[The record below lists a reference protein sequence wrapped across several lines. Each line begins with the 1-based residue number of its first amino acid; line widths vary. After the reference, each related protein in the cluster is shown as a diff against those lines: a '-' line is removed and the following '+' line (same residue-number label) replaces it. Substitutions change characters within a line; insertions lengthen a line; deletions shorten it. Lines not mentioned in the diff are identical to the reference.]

1 MKKRKCLALLLTF
14 AMVIGMMPSFAIAAS
29 AEESHTH
36 TESCYAQAGDL
47 LCDIPESE
55 GHVHSEDCK
64 CPGGEYICGQI
75 ESEGHVHDES
85 CYEYDDENA
94 SPSNASSPKLI
105 CAEEESEGHTH
116 TEECVC
122 PGGELICDLEESEG
136 HMHGEDCYAKGGEL
150 ICGEEDAMTFSSDQD
165 YADIKAILT
174 QDDNISF
181 DPNTQTFVVV
191 DINATTA
198 DNVTRLINK
207 GLLDEQAM
215 KTAMDWPYYMKAR
228 INGEDVTETKDFYIY
243 DGETISKG
251 SKEAYNNSTTS
262 MQMVPSEQGKNII
275 ILNKGESCTVAPD
288 SRAFFRGTYNS
299 STNPVPNKY
308 GYGCNPAY
316 AAPNPVN
323 TEDFTGRGCSD
334 IQEAT
339 TLDFSYEWNLYNW
352 MEIETWFI
360 NEQEKSIDFSTS
372 NIPADAASPVEYLI
386 ELRDDEG
393 NISRIPVTIYE
404 DYSDA
409 QHFIMM
415 EQQGVVR
422 QYAERDSDDWWT
434 EGGVR
439 IPAGYDFRIRALNN
453 DQPIGVYVGGSEQ
466 LKSPGWDEEGFREA
480 AEDLGAG
487 QYIVEEYFMIP
498 KDEIRIEKVAT
509 NAPADEEFVFTAT
522 KNYPYYNW
530 VTYEKTETVQMP
542 LNNYPYTLYS
552 SADNTKIGNYKTSD
566 TGNFTLKNGQYAI
579 FKVWKNP
586 DDFLDYEDNG
596 STYWEGYK
604 KWKENGD
611 PMPDSSVYTFREQEI
626 PGCVTTVEHVTKD
639 GTNTVKGTYVD
650 NINNGDSILFRNVF
664 GSMPS
669 ESGSLTISKKV
680 TGTGTPDADTLF
692 EFTVTKDKTA
702 AVGQYS
708 VDGGTAQTIS
718 ADGKISL
725 KAGQNAVLT
734 GLEPGEYTVTETS
747 PTQANY
753 KTTSFSVNNGEVQNG
768 LSATVTVT
776 AASVGKT
783 GGWKKENGTL
793 VKDEDGYFTYTITSD
808 QIDADGNI
816 TVDCDALAEYMEAQ
830 MRDSMNWSS
839 CNFKVKFVN
848 ETGSP
853 IQYKD
858 YSFDTVNWLP
868 VGDTYVPSTNPSMLN
883 TNEGAG
889 SYSAGY
895 GWGEVWQQIYP
906 MLIGQK
912 LTTATLNATGFDGK
926 QIRVAIAPLR
936 CINPAV
942 VSYFKS
948 NPGNGT
954 LTGNSNTNSAQTIT
968 LLQMN
973 ALPELIKQAFT
984 FENCEGTEISLTAD
998 DSRTYADFIC
1008 AFYGVQSLN
1017 ELTVAQ
1023 KYNVFG
1029 TGYKGSP
1036 AMPYAGQSHIT
1047 TYYAN
1052 TAGNMA
1058 NWCIPYAVLNDGTLD
1073 YFKTWGFS
1081 DTRIEEG
1088 KKLQS
1093 GGQIFSADDA
1103 ALYAYQPDYY
1113 LMETDPEV
1121 LSMAYE
1127 YLYDRCIRFTLDA
1140 DDRPISTAIDNSA
1153 TSNDSVGG
1161 IKDYM
1166 NRTDAA
1172 TANVLKTM
1180 NNGAAIEEGD
1190 SITLDNVKGYIEVP
1204 NAWNQFRYYDFGFQL
1219 IFESKGEKPAPASVA
1234 FTNTYEKNDTPE
1246 PSVPGEKVGNLT
1258 VSKTISGNGAS
1269 STKAFTF
1276 TVTLTDK
1283 NGQAVSGIFGDA
1295 VFDKNGQH
1303 IFTLKAGENKAIS
1316 SIPAGTKYAVAE
1328 SDNSGY
1334 TVTVNNTADV
1344 AATGTIM
1351 AGETAVA
1358 AFNNYKSGG
1367 GGGETSDPSPA
1378 KVNLT
1383 ATKTLD
1389 GKAPSGSA
1397 FSFVLKD
1404 KDGNIVQTK
1413 NNQEGSIAFD
1423 SLSFSA
1429 AGTYTYYI
1437 AEQAGTDANI
1447 NYDAT
1452 SYKVTITVTR
1462 SGDYKAAVNYEKNGQ
1477 AYDGIPVFVNTTKAD
1492 DSDKPNT
1499 PTTPDKPNTP
1509 TTPDKPNTPTTPDK
1523 PAKPTDPAQPID
1535 PVPQTG
1541 DETDIGMW
1549 LTLMLCSFV
1558 ALVGV
1563 CVYER
1568 KRRYS
1573 GRHVRR

>member
-55 GHVHSEDCK
+55 SHVHSEDCK

-116 TEECVC
+116 TADCAC
-122 PGGELICDLEESEG
+122 PGGEYICGLKENEG
-136 HMHGEDCYAKGGEL
+136 HTHSEDCYAQGGEL
-150 ICGEEDAMTFSSDQD
+150 ICGEEDATTFSSDQD

-174 QDDNISF
+174 QDDSISF
-181 DPNTQTFVVV
+181 DPDTQTFLVIDV
-191 DINATTA
+191 DAVQSEHLASLNIYQAEELIKEHELTFDVSINDTPVGNGQTYYLISQEDNTIETAAVSDAFKIAANSGKAAVFILDKGKTYSVSYDISDCYYTNKSWNDENGNKYNGDSFTCRPTSNEIVTKYDGTAEDDPAVASFSFEWDLSNWLDIEIWMADTIRKQMENPGWGFPDNAT
-198 DNVTRLINK
+198 
-207 GLLDEQAM
+207 
-215 KTAMDWPYYMKAR
+215 
-228 INGEDVTETKDFYIY
+228 
-243 DGETISKG
+243 
-251 SKEAYNNSTTS
+251 
-262 MQMVPSEQGKNII
+262 
-275 ILNKGESCTVAPD
+275 
-288 SRAFFRGTYNS
+288 
-299 STNPVPNKY
+299 
-308 GYGCNPAY
+308 GY
-316 AAPNPVN
+316 VN
-323 TEDFTGRGCSD
+323 F
-334 IQEAT
+334 
-339 TLDFSYEWNLYNW
+339 
-352 MEIETWFI
+352 
-360 NEQEKSIDFSTS
+360 
-372 NIPADAASPVEYLI
+372 LI
-386 ELRDDEG
+386 ELRDADG
-393 NISRIPVTIYE
+393 NISRLPTTYFNNYGNDDLYNVMHEDGVISIPLSFYDDKAEDGSPYGEFDIY
-404 DYSDA
+404 
-409 QHFIMM
+409 
-415 EQQGVVR
+415 
-422 QYAERDSDDWWT
+422 
-434 EGGVR
+434 
-439 IPAGYDFRIRALNN
+439 IPFGYDYRITLLSYSV
-453 DQPIGVYVGGSEQ
+453 DTLGGYAYYYNQEHTPDTDDFCVTD
-466 LKSPGWDEEGFREA
+466 KSLTGQDEWGSFLEFT
-480 AEDLGAG
+480 
-487 QYIVEEYFMIP
+487 FMP
-498 KDEIRIEKVAT
+498 MNKEIRIEKTVEGNEPQ
-509 NAPADEEFVFTAT
+509 NAEYEFQVTELVPSFVD
-522 KNYPYYNW
+522 KYNDAGYQNG
-530 VTYEKTETVQMP
+530 YEKTDDLYQT
-542 LNNYPYTLYS
+542 LGDYPYELYD
-552 SADNTKIGNYKTSD
+552 AK
-566 TGNFTLKNGQYAI
+566 TGNRIDDGMLKTDMEGCFSMRADQYAV
-579 FKVWKNP
+579 FKTWGLPKDFDDYTGGGFHVKGIYDAFSKDISMESRYIVNEVESP
-586 DDFLDYEDNG
+586 DCTTTITHTHNGIETKVNGKRIEDVYGGDKLLYQNVFMGDPAG
-596 STYWEGYK
+596 ST
-604 KWKENGD
+604 
-611 PMPDSSVYTFREQEI
+611 
-626 PGCVTTVEHVTKD
+626 
-639 GTNTVKGTYVD
+639 
-650 NINNGDSILFRNVF
+650 
-664 GSMPS
+664 
-669 ESGSLTISKKV
+669 GSLTISKKV

-708 VDGGTAQTIS
+708 VDGGTVQTIS

-725 KAGQNAVLT
+725 KAGQSAVLT

-753 KTTSFSVNNGEVQNG
+753 KSTSFSVNNGEVQNG

-1283 NGQAVSGIFGDA
+1283 NGQAVSGTFGDA

-1509 TTPDKPNTPTTPDK
+1509 TTPDKP
-1523 PAKPTDPAQPID
+1523 AKPTDPAQPID

>member
-1 MKKRKCLALLLTF
+1 MISIPL
-14 AMVIGMMPSFAIAAS
+14 SF
-29 AEESHTH
+29 
-36 TESCYAQAGDL
+36 
-47 LCDIPESE
+47 
-55 GHVHSEDCK
+55 
-64 CPGGEYICGQI
+64 
-75 ESEGHVHDES
+75 
-85 CYEYDDENA
+85 YDDKAEDG
-94 SPSNASSPKLI
+94 SPY
-105 CAEEESEGHTH
+105 
-116 TEECVC
+116 
-122 PGGELICDLEESEG
+122 GE
-136 HMHGEDCYAKGGEL
+136 
-150 ICGEEDAMTFSSDQD
+150 F
-165 YADIKAILT
+165 DI
-174 QDDNISF
+174 
-181 DPNTQTFVVV
+181 
-191 DINATTA
+191 
-198 DNVTRLINK
+198 
-207 GLLDEQAM
+207 
-215 KTAMDWPYYMKAR
+215 
-228 INGEDVTETKDFYIY
+228 YI
-243 DGETISKG
+243 
-251 SKEAYNNSTTS
+251 
-262 MQMVPSEQGKNII
+262 P
-275 ILNKGESCTVAPD
+275 
-288 SRAFFRGTYNS
+288 F
-299 STNPVPNKY
+299 
-308 GYGCNPAY
+308 
-316 AAPNPVN
+316 
-323 TEDFTGRGCSD
+323 
-334 IQEAT
+334 
-339 TLDFSYEWNLYNW
+339 
-352 MEIETWFI
+352 
-360 NEQEKSIDFSTS
+360 
-372 NIPADAASPVEYLI
+372 
-386 ELRDDEG
+386 
-393 NISRIPVTIYE
+393 
-404 DYSDA
+404 
-409 QHFIMM
+409 
-415 EQQGVVR
+415 
-422 QYAERDSDDWWT
+422 
-434 EGGVR
+434 
-439 IPAGYDFRIRALNN
+439 GYDYRITLLSYSV
-453 DQPIGVYVGGSEQ
+453 DTLGGYAYYYNQEHTPDTDDFCVTD
-466 LKSPGWDEEGFREA
+466 KSLTGQDEWGSFLEFT
-480 AEDLGAG
+480 
-487 QYIVEEYFMIP
+487 FMP
-498 KDEIRIEKVAT
+498 MNKEIRIEKTVEGNEPQ
-509 NAPADEEFVFTAT
+509 NAEYEFQVTELVPSFVD
-522 KNYPYYNW
+522 KYNDAGYQNG
-530 VTYEKTETVQMP
+530 YEKTDDLYQT
-542 LNNYPYTLYS
+542 LGDYPYELYD
-552 SADNTKIGNYKTSD
+552 AK
-566 TGNFTLKNGQYAI
+566 TGNRIDDGMLKTDMEGCFSMRADQYAV
-579 FKVWKNP
+579 FKTWGLPKDFDDYTGGGFHIKGIYDAFSKDISMESRYIVNEVESP
-586 DDFLDYEDNG
+586 DCTTTITHTHNGIETKVGGKRIEDVYGGDKLLYQNVFMGDPAG
-596 STYWEGYK
+596 ST
-604 KWKENGD
+604 
-611 PMPDSSVYTFREQEI
+611 
-626 PGCVTTVEHVTKD
+626 
-639 GTNTVKGTYVD
+639 
-650 NINNGDSILFRNVF
+650 
-664 GSMPS
+664 
-669 ESGSLTISKKV
+669 GSLTISKKV

-692 EFTVTKDKTA
+692 EFTVTKDKTV

-708 VDGGTAQTIS
+708 VNGGDAQPIP
-718 ADGKISL
+718 ADGKISI
-725 KAGQNAVLT
+725 KAGQSAVLT

-753 KTTSFSVNNGEVQNG
+753 KSTSFSVNNGEVQNG

-1204 NAWNQFRYYDFGFQL
+1204 NAWNQFRAYDFGFKL
-1219 IFESKGEKPAPASVA
+1219 MFKGEKKSAETAAVS
-1234 FTNTYEKNDTPE
+1234 FTNTYQKSSSPSHGGDKPSLNTKDHYGYIIGYPVDYYTGEPTTDQTKKPVRPE
-1246 PSVPGEKVGNLT
+1246 GNITRAEVATIYFRMLT
-1258 VSKTISGNGAS
+1258 DESRTKFWSQSSPYADVKKEAWFNNAVCTLSNAGIINGYEDGSFRPNGYITRAEFATIAARFFDATYDGKDLFPDIDGHWAKDYINKAADKGFVNGYEDG
-1269 STKAFTF
+1269 TF
-1276 TVTLTDK
+1276 RPDRNITRAEAVTLVNRTLDRHPDQNYFTKDMLVWPDNMDTTKWYYADMQEATNSHKYQMLTKSDK
-1283 NGQAVSGIFGDA
+1283 S
-1295 VFDKNGQH
+1295 
-1303 IFTLKAGENKAIS
+1303 
-1316 SIPAGTKYAVAE
+1316 KYE
-1328 SDNSGY
+1328 
-1334 TVTVNNTADV
+1334 
-1344 AATGTIM
+1344 
-1351 AGETAVA
+1351 
-1358 AFNNYKSGG
+1358 KW
-1367 GGGETSDPSPA
+1367 
-1378 KVNLT
+1378 
-1383 ATKTLD
+1383 TKTLPIRD
-1389 GKAPSGSA
+1389 WEAFEKAWS
-1397 FSFVLKD
+1397 
-1404 KDGNIVQTK
+1404 
-1413 NNQEGSIAFD
+1413 
-1423 SLSFSA
+1423 
-1429 AGTYTYYI
+1429 
-1437 AEQAGTDANI
+1437 DAN
-1447 NYDAT
+1447 
-1452 SYKVTITVTR
+1452 S
-1462 SGDYKAAVNYEKNGQ
+1462 SKNPGN
-1477 AYDGIPVFVNTTKAD
+1477 VV
-1492 DSDKPNT
+1492 
-1499 PTTPDKPNTP
+1499 
-1509 TTPDKPNTPTTPDK
+1509 
-1523 PAKPTDPAQPID
+1523 
-1535 PVPQTG
+1535 
-1541 DETDIGMW
+1541 
-1549 LTLMLCSFV
+1549 
-1558 ALVGV
+1558 
-1563 CVYER
+1563 
-1568 KRRYS
+1568 
-1573 GRHVRR
+1573 